1 MSMPL
6 RARGALLLAILLAA
20 AMGYYHLE
28 IFLPHARVMHTAEG
42 LGNGYFFGNDFYP
55 IWLTSREW
63 AFDQRDPYS
72 PEMTRAI
79 QVGLFG
85 RALDARNPL
94 DPDAGYRTFSYP
106 AFTDIV
112 ALPLAGLHFAAA
124 RVLLALLFPLLLAL
138 TVLLWVRFFGLR
150 TSPDRLAILIILTL
164 FSYPGL
170 EAFFALQWGLLV
182 QFLLAASVAALGKN
196 RTGSAGCW
204 LALAAIKPQLI
215 VLLVFYLLLWT
226 LADWRGRRGFG
237 YGFLGGTALLATS
250 ALLISPHW
258 IFEWLH
264 VLSGYRKYTYPPLA
278 RDLWGPHGGTALMGG
293 LLVAALAL
301 AWRMRHVSA
310 ASGEFALTVSLLLAI
325 SVVTL
330 LPSDAVYDHLLLLPG
345 IVFLLRFWR
354 RLVLVNRAFRIVL
367 ALSIAAVAWPG
378 AAAIAVI
385 GMRLVHPLA
394 GWAILLPVRTAASVP
409 FVILAGLGLA
419 MREWLR
425 RRMTLAS
432 E

>member
-6 RARGALLLAILLAA
+6 RARGALLLAILWAA
-20 AMGYYHLE
+20 AMGYYHQA
-28 IFLPHARVMHTAEG
+28 IFLPHARLMHTAEG

-63 AFDQRDPYS
+63 AFDRRDPYS
-72 PEMTRAI
+72 PELTRAI

-85 RALDARNPL
+85 RSLDPGNPL

-112 ALPLAGLHFAAA
+112 ALPLAGLHFATA
-124 RVLLALLFPLLLAL
+124 RVLLVLFFPPLLAL
-138 TVLLWVRFFGLR
+138 AVLLWVRFLGLR
-150 TSPDRLAILIILTL
+150 TSPERLAILIILTL

-170 EAFFALQWGLLV
+170 EAVFALQWGLLV
-182 QFLLAASVAALGKN
+182 QFLVAASVAAMGKN
-196 RTGSAGCW
+196 RTWSAGCW
-204 LALAAIKPQLI
+204 LALATIKPQLI

-226 LADWRGRRGFG
+226 LADWRGRRGFA

-278 RDLWGPHGGTALMGG
+278 RDLWGPHGGSALMAG

-310 ASGEFALTVSLLLAI
+310 ASGEFALTVSVLLAI

-354 RLVLVNRAFRIVL
+354 RLVLVNRAFRILL
-367 ALSIAAVAWPG
+367 ALSIAALAWPG
-378 AAAIAVI
+378 IAAMAVI
-385 GMRLVHPLA
+385 GMRLVQPLA
-394 GWAILLPVRTAASVP
+394 GWAILLPVRTAASMP
-409 FVILAGLGLA
+409 FVILAALGLA
-419 MREWLR
+419 MREWLG

>member
-1 MSMPL
+1 
-6 RARGALLLAILLAA
+6 
-20 AMGYYHLE
+20 
-28 IFLPHARVMHTAEG
+28 
-42 LGNGYFFGNDFYP
+42 
-55 IWLTSREW
+55 
-63 AFDQRDPYS
+63 
-72 PEMTRAI
+72 
-79 QVGLFG
+79 
-85 RALDARNPL
+85 
-94 DPDAGYRTFSYP
+94 
-106 AFTDIV
+106 V

-124 RVLLALLFPLLLAL
+124 RVLLALVFPLLLAL
-138 TVLLWVRFFGLR
+138 AVLLWVRSFGLR
-150 TSPDRLAILIILTL
+150 TSPYGLAILIILTL

-170 EAFFALQWGLLV
+170 EAVFALQWGLLV
-182 QFLLAASVAALGKN
+182 QFLLAASLAAMGKN
-196 RTGSAGCW
+196 RAWSAGCW
-204 LALAAIKPQLI
+204 LALATIKPQLI

-237 YGFLGGTALLATS
+237 YGFLGGAALLATS

-278 RDLWGPHGGTALMGG
+278 RDLWGPHGGLALTGG
-293 LLVAALAL
+293 LLIAALAL

-354 RLVLVNRAFRIVL
+354 RLVLANRTFRIVL
-367 ALSIAAVAWPG
+367 ALAIAALAWPG
-378 AAAIAVI
+378 IAAMAVI
-385 GMRLVHPLA
+385 AMRLAHPLA
-394 GWAILLPVRTAASVP
+394 GWAILLPVRTAASMP

-425 RRMTLAS
+425 RRLTLPS

>member
-1 MSMPL
+1 
-6 RARGALLLAILLAA
+6 LLLAILIAA
-20 AMGYYHLE
+20 ALGYYHLE
-28 IFLPHARVMHTAEG
+28 IFLPHARAMHAAQG
-42 LGNGYFFGNDFYP
+42 LGSGYFFGNDFYP

-63 AFDQRDPYS
+63 AWHQRNPYS

-79 QVGLFG
+79 QIGLFG
-85 RALDARNPL
+85 RPLDPQNPR
-94 DPDAGYRTFSYP
+94 DPDAGYRTFAYP
-106 AFTDIV
+106 AFTDIL
-112 ALPLAGLHFAAA
+112 ALPLAGIRFPAA

-138 TVLLWVRFFGLR
+138 TVLLWMQLFGVRR
-150 TSPDRLAILIILTL
+150 SPGRLAILIILTQ

-170 EAFFALQWGLLV
+170 EAVFALQWGLLV
-182 QFLLAASVAALGKN
+182 QFLLAASLAALGKN
-196 RTGSAGCW
+196 RTWSAGCW
-204 LALAAIKPQLI
+204 LALATIKPQLI

-237 YGFLGGTALLATS
+237 YGFLAGVALLATS
-250 ALLISPHW
+250 ALLISPNW

-278 RDLWGPHGGTALMGG
+278 RDLWGPHAGTVLMGV

-301 AWRMRHVSA
+301 AWRMRQASA

-325 SVVTL
+325 EVVTL
-330 LPSDAVYDHLLLLPG
+330 LPSDAVYDHLVLLPG

-354 RLVLVNRAFRIVL
+354 RLVSVSRAFRIVL
-367 ALSIAAVAWPG
+367 ALSLAALIWPGIAAM
-378 AAAIAVI
+378 AVI

-419 MREWLR
+419 MREWLG
-425 RRMTLAS
+425 RRMALAN